1 MRRRQIL
8 AGLGG
13 LVGASSVLGT
23 GAFTSVSAERTV
35 SLDVADDDRAF
46 LRLEP
51 IENEGLDSDDNGSPE
66 LTGRSATLGSQVRF
80 ELPGDEDGESNA
92 KGLGIDSIYEFHN
105 LLRIENQGTQSVE
118 VYSTYGGE
126 TLGNLALVRE
136 SGVLRGEPPVLDVGD
151 EVDVG
156 LLVNTHGT
164 PVRETEYDETLTI
177 VADQPD

>member
-1 MRRRQIL
+1 M
-8 AGLGG
+8 
-13 LVGASSVLGT
+13 
-23 GAFTSVSAERTV
+23 
-35 SLDVADDDRAF
+35 
-46 LRLEP
+46 
-51 IENEGLDSDDNGSPE
+51 
-66 LTGRSATLGSQVRF
+66 TGRSATLGSQVRF

-126 TLGNLALVRE
+126 TLENLALVRDN
-136 SGVLRGEPPVLDVGD
+136 GVLRDDPPVLDVG
-151 EVDVG
+151 EGVDVG